1 MVVQLLVDQLL
12 QPLLLGLEL
21 AQLKL
26 SPPLSKWTTKWEQGR
41 MPSIRKV
48 RWAMGCRAGALLSF
62 YASFASAST
71 GSFFRSRG
79 GSETINGF
87 FDWINWSNN
96 DWD

>member
-1 MVVQLLVDQLL
+1 
-12 QPLLLGLEL
+12 
-21 AQLKL
+21 
-26 SPPLSKWTTKWEQGR
+26 

-79 GSETINGF
+79 GSETINAAGF
-87 FDWINWSNN
+87 STGSIGATMTGTEGSTASTRS
-96 DWD
+96 